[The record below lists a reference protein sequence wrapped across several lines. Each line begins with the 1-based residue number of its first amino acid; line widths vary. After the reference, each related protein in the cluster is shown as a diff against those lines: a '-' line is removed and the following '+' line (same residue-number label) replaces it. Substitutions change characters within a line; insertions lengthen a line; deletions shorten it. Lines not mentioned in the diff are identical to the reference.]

1 MSERNEFLGIL
12 AGIGLLLACHVVFVG
27 LVFALGIVIAPTTQ
41 NYAFVVVW
49 MVGWGGLFLWQLLYA
64 LPLILWFRR
73 RQNPAMAK
81 GILICAIA
89 TALLNGTCSLLMFGS
104 SL

>member
-12 AGIGLLLACHVVFVG
+12 GGIGLLLACHVVFAG
-27 LVFALGIVIAPTTQ
+27 LVFALGLAVSSITQ
-41 NYAFVVVW
+41 DYTIFAVW
-49 MVGWGGLFLWQLLYA
+49 LIGWGGLFLWQLLYA
-64 LPLILWFRR
+64 LPLLLWFRR

-89 TALLNGTCSLLMFGS
+89 TALLNGTCSLLIFGS